1 MNKLLTGLLAALAC
15 ACALGQGAAPG
26 SEAPLVL
33 MVGGP
38 AGTPGDVVARAVSG
52 PLAAEL
58 GQAVVV
64 ENRPGAIGTV
74 ALAAVARARPDT
86 QMLGVLGLQAAV
98 APALLAS
105 VPYDT
110 LRDLTPVRQLS
121 SVSNVLVVRA
131 DSPLRSFEG
140 LLAAARGGQLTY
152 GSGGN
157 GTPAHL
163 AGELFRQHLRLDL
176 QHVPFNGAVAGVTAV
191 VGGHVDMMF
200 ATTPSVMAL
209 LKAGKL
215 HALATTSARRLAA
228 LPDVP
233 TVAELGMA
241 DVTLRDWHGLVAPAG
256 ASPERVERIAA
267 AVGRV
272 LATEGVQ
279 QRLAAAGLDAAGA
292 SGPAAFGQFVA
303 DEIARWGGVVRQ
315 ARIRAQ

>member
-1 MNKLLTGLLAALAC
+1 MKKLLTGVVASFACVCALA
-15 ACALGQGAAPG
+15 QAPAPAT
-26 SEAPLVL
+26 EAPIVL
-33 MVGGP
+33 LVGGP
-38 AGTPGDVVARAVSG
+38 AGTPGDVVARAISG

-58 GQAVVV
+58 GQTVVV

-74 ALAAVARARPDT
+74 ALAAVARARPDS
-86 QMLGVLGLQAAV
+86 QVLGVLGLQAAV

-131 DSPLRSFEG
+131 DGPLRTFAE

-163 AGELFRQHLRLDL
+163 AGELFRQQLRLDL

-191 VGGHVDMMF
+191 AGGHVQMMF

-209 LKAGKL
+209 VKAGKL
-215 HALATTSARRLAA
+215 RALATTSAQRLAA

-241 DVTLRDWHGLVAPAG
+241 DVTLRDWHGLVAPGG
-256 ASPERVERIAA
+256 AAPERVERIAA
-267 AVGRV
+267 AVGRI
-272 LATEGVQ
+272 LATEAAQ
-279 QRLAAAGLDAAGA
+279 QRLAAAGLDAVAD
-292 SGPAAFGQFVA
+292 SGPLAFGRFVA
-303 DEIARWGGVVRQ
+303 DEMTRWSGVVRQ
-315 ARIRAQ
+315 ASIKAQ